1 MNQDN
6 QEQSD
11 VEKFFYSVQNKMHGN
26 LLWQDLNQQQQI
38 MFTQAVN
45 IILQTASGI
54 KQ

>member
-1 MNQDN
+1 MENN

-11 VEKFFYSVQNKMHGN
+11 VEKFFYAIQKQLKGN
-26 LLWQDLNQQQQI
+26 LFWQDLDQHQQI

-45 IILQTASGI
+45 IIIQTTSGI